1 MRSIVFASTNQG
13 KVAELRTLLGAHW
26 QVRSAAEFPS
36 VPEVEEDRDTF
47 EGNATKKAEAFAAA
61 VGTWALADDSG
72 LSVDF
77 LGGRPGVWSAR
88 YGRDDDDRMTRLL
101 RELDGVSLA
110 QRSARFICVLALA
123 GPKGELVVT
132 RGHCEGA
139 IGLTRRGSHG
149 FGYDPIFQLADG
161 RSLAELPKEEKSA
174 ISHRGEAFR
183 LMVPHLEALIS
194 TGRY

>member
-1 MRSIVFASTNQG
+1 MKSIVFASTNQG
-13 KVAELRTLLGAHW
+13 KVAELRGLLGPTW
-26 QVRSAAEFPS
+26 QVRSAAEFSS

-47 EGNATKKAEAFAAA
+47 EGNAIKKAEAFASAL
-61 VGTWALADDSG
+61 GCWALADDSG
-72 LSVDF
+72 LCVDF

-88 YGRDDDDRMTRLL
+88 YGRDDDDKMTRLV
-101 RELDGVSLA
+101 RELDGVPQA

-123 GPKGELVVT
+123 GPKGELVTT
-132 RGHCEGA
+132 RGHCEGT

-183 LMVPHLEALIS
+183 LMVPHLESLIS
-194 TGRY
+194 PDRY